1 MNIRIFFYLFAL
13 IPITTLGQKITPQIK
28 EEISRRTELKINPN
42 ISIGVLLP
50 TGEEKYYN
58 FGDLNK
64 SGIRPDSLSLYEIGS
79 VTKTF
84 TYLLA
89 EKNLNDLRETPV
101 LNFFPDIQNNEL
113 KGVTIN
119 EVGNHISGLPRL
131 TKQFSPDDW
140 SDPFNGYSDD
150 KLIRELQ
157 NVSIDSSKRWN
168 YSNFGYGVLG
178 LIIERET
185 NKSFEKLMKGLIQDI
200 GMSNTYLKHST
211 PNDPKM
217 MTPTNIGIENKFWH
231 FTGPSRYAGGIISCT
246 SDLIRYLKYQK
257 NNNPL
262 FKSDNEFQPIQTG
275 IDDLGE
281 GQLFYKNGW
290 FNLQPDEETEI
301 LIHNGGTGGFTSF
314 VAFNKKTEMGIVILS
329 NSVSLID
336 DIGLK
341 IIYPDFK
348 LNRPER
354 TIAYEIAE
362 NIEDGNSENIVEDY
376 NKLKAEGFPSNILNI
391 YWLERFNFGNKNFKI
406 SNQLSDIMISE
417 LPDDWEV
424 WDIKGQNY
432 ESLEM
437 FAEAEKAYQKAFTL
451 NPGNTTLTEKIQ
463 RCKNSQG

>member
-13 IPITTLGQKITPQIK
+13 IPITTLSQNITPQIK

-58 FGDLNK
+58 FGHLDEK
-64 SGIRPDSLSLYEIGS
+64 GIRLDSLSLYEIGS

-89 EKNLNDLRETPV
+89 EKNLNDLLETPI
-101 LNFFPDIQNNEL
+101 LNFFPTIQNKDL
-113 KGVTIN
+113 KDISVVEI
-119 EVGNHISGLPRL
+119 GNHISGLPRL

-140 SDPFNGYSDD
+140 SDPFQGYSND
-150 KLIRELQ
+150 KLINELQ
-157 NVSIDSSKRWN
+157 NVIIDSSKSWN

-185 NKSFEKLMKGLIQDI
+185 NKNFEELMHGLIQDI

-211 PNDPKM
+211 PNDTKM
-217 MTPTNIGIENKFWH
+217 VTPSNIGIENKFWH

-246 SDLIRYLKYQK
+246 SDLISYLKYQK

-262 FKSDNEFQPIQTG
+262 FESDKVLEPFQTG

-281 GQLFYKNGW
+281 NQLFYKNGW
-290 FNLQPDEETEI
+290 FNLRPDEETEI

-314 VAFNKKTEMGIVILS
+314 VAFNKKTETGIVILS

-341 IIYPDFK
+341 IIYPDFQ

-354 TIAYEIAE
+354 TIAYEIADQIE
-362 NIEDGNSENIVEDY
+362 NGNSENIVEDY

-391 YWLERFNFGNKNFKI
+391 YWLERLNFGNKNFKV
-406 SNQLSDIMISE
+406 SNQLSDIMIAE

-432 ESLEM
+432 ESLKM
-437 FAEAEKAYQKAFTL
+437 FAKAEKAYEQAFIL
-451 NPGNTTLTEKIQ
+451 NPGNTTLTEKIK
-463 RCKNSQG
+463 RCKNSQ